1 MKGLYI
7 SMSVF
12 GMLSLAACK
21 DEEITQVDCPS
32 GVVSFSAQVQPIL
45 NQNCNTMGCH
55 GFNNGAPFQ
64 LMTHQQVD
72 SAVVFG
78 NLLLSIKHQTPTP
91 MPRLDPLI
99 PDAYMLPDSI
109 IQIIECWINQG
120 RQNN

>member
-7 SMSVF
+7 SMSIF
-12 GMLSLAACK
+12 GMLSLTACK
-21 DEEITQVDCPS
+21 NEENTQVDFPS
-32 GVVSFSAQVQPIL
+32 GIVSFSAQVQPIL

>member
-1 MKGLYI
+1 MKSKFVLLSALGL
-7 SMSVF
+7 
-12 GMLSLAACK
+12 LSLSSCK
-21 DEEITQVDCPS
+21 DQEITQIDCPN
-32 GVVSFSAQVQPIL
+32 GIISFSAQVQPIL

-55 GFNNGAPFQ
+55 GFNNEAPFQ
-64 LMTHQQVD
+64 LITHQQVD

-91 MPRLDPLI
+91 MPRIDPLI